1 MAALKRQPAFIA
13 EPAPSAPT
21 FSRNGLAYRE
31 LHQRLDAL
39 RTPCFWPAVAGKPR
53 LTSAERAGL
62 VRLVGAIPGA
72 AGEEEMLAA
81 IEAMRHAPAGDVVQI
96 GAGWGRSAALYAWL
110 ARRYG
115 VGKTLC
121 IDAWEGESP
130 GDGDEALRIFEI
142 NLAPLAQG
150 DVNYIRAA
158 SADAAMAYGPSPSV
172 TTEAFGTTTYEG
184 RIAVLCLSGAVAEP
198 QAAADCALWTPRVIP
213 AGWIMFGNC
222 EGGAGRRV
230 AEAFVGANL
239 ARIAAR
245 FEAGSALFVQLK
257 R

>member
-62 VRLVGAIPGA
+62 VRLVGAIPGET
-72 AGEEEMLAA
+72 GEEEMLAA
-81 IEAMRHAPAGDVVQI
+81 IEAMRHAPGGDVVQI
-96 GAGWGRSAALYAWL
+96 GVGWGRAAALFAWL

-115 VGKTLC
+115 IGKTLC
-121 IDAWEGESP
+121 VDAWEGESP
-130 GDGDEALRIFEI
+130 DDGDEALGIFEI

-150 DVNYIRAA
+150 DVNYLRAA
-158 SADAAMAYGPSPSV
+158 SADAAMAYGPSLDV
-172 TTEAFGTTTYEG
+172 TTEAFGATAYEG
-184 RIAVLCLSGAVAEP
+184 RIAVLRLSGAAAEP
-198 QAAADCALWTPRVIP
+198 QAAADCALWTPRVVP
-213 AGWIMFGNC
+213 AGWIVFDHR
-222 EGGAGRRV
+222 EGGARRV
-230 AEAFVGANL
+230 AEAFVEANL
-239 ARIAAR
+239 ARIAAK
-245 FEAGSALFVQLK
+245 FEAGPALFVQLK